1 MMTSA
6 QIVKMLV
13 TTIDNISPPED
24 YTYTHNENTH

>member
-13 TTIDNISPPED
+13 TTIDNIPPED